1 MASTTYHNKIINHS
15 IIPLIIFVSA
25 FFLRRYFFCGFILG
39 DDAEEFPLI
48 QNLAV
53 HGPDFKGHLQYRFG
67 MWLFNVIF
75 FKLFG
80 ISEMTFFLPT
90 WIMSSSLSVIGYYIL
105 LFRQYRPIHA
115 LFAGLFIASAPF
127 EILIGTVRAND
138 LILSWFLAMGFLFF
152 VLFEKKHVLQ
162 GLLLAFFLWFAFYVK
177 LWAIYLIP
185 ALFIYY
191 IVQTIKDKIWYG
203 LVSFSGFTLLFHGI
217 TSVFW
222 KMKIGVFLPFL
233 AKYSATY
240 PVAPKDIGSIF
251 LQYPKMLFQGSEFGT
266 TLFGYVPYLLIALLL
281 AKIILSVFPKVQRG
295 GFVWDRFDLYL
306 ILYYGTFFFLL
317 NFFPNSFKFDQY
329 YSAPRIFRYLA
340 PLSFPMTLHLAKLAF
355 DFWKMRG
362 IFMREY
368 LIVILFSPLI
378 LINLFQTNSATMPGQ
393 IYRNTLSLILKDT
406 KEQSPPKLLADSWLG
421 FFLREVY
428 LKAESN
434 KIRIVP
440 IYGIYSAKDYEKWL
454 IKNQN
459 NLPDGTMLITGLC
472 NFVHYGG
479 CYDGFRLRQFSSNLN
494 PQWTLF
500 REYGM
505 LSYLPLP
512 EPARLWR
519 LSGKI
524 HDTETVDTS
533 LLDDTNIDNV
543 DTLFVMGMNNFE
555 KNNYS
560 KARMYYKKIFQ
571 KHPDSYKVND
581 ARYFYT
587 ICYFREGDWNT
598 TIIEFKKMCENYPK
612 STWTAAAHYHIGL
625 SYKELNDI
633 NQARKE
639 FQYVIDNF
647 SNDLNLVN
655 LSKKQIEGLRNTGR
669 NNKEAVGIIKMLFK
683 KLFSN
688 NQ

>member
-1 MASTTYHNKIINHS
+1 MSQAGTK
-15 IIPLIIFVSA
+15 A
-25 FFLRRYFFCGFILG
+25 R
-39 DDAEEFPLI
+39 
-48 QNLAV
+48 
-53 HGPDFKGHLQYRFG
+53 GH
-67 MWLFNVIF
+67 
-75 FKLFG
+75 
-80 ISEMTFFLPT
+80 P
-90 WIMSSSLSVIGYYIL
+90 
-105 LFRQYRPIHA
+105 
-115 LFAGLFIASAPF
+115 
-127 EILIGTVRAND
+127 
-138 LILSWFLAMGFLFF
+138 LFF
-152 VLFEKKHVLQ
+152 V
-162 GLLLAFFLWFAFYVK
+162 
-177 LWAIYLIP
+177 
-185 ALFIYY
+185 
-191 IVQTIKDKIWYG
+191 
-203 LVSFSGFTLLFHGI
+203 
-217 TSVFW
+217 
-222 KMKIGVFLPFL
+222 
-233 AKYSATY
+233 
-240 PVAPKDIGSIF
+240 
-251 LQYPKMLFQGSEFGT
+251 
-266 TLFGYVPYLLIALLL
+266 FGYLPYLLIVLII
-281 AKIILSVFPKVQRG
+281 AKIILTLLPARHQNYFKWDSFDMYLIVYYSSFFLFLNVFP
-295 GFVWDRFDLYL
+295 
-306 ILYYGTFFFLL
+306 
-317 NFFPNSFKFDQY
+317 NNFKFDQY
-329 YSAPRIFRYLA
+329 YSAPRIFRYLT

-362 IFMREY
+362 IFIREY
-368 LIVILFSPLI
+368 SIVILFFPLI

-393 IYRNTLSLILKDT
+393 IYRNTLSLILKDI

-459 NLPDGTMLITGLC
+459 NLPEGTMLITGLC

-479 CYDGFRLRQFSSNLN
+479 YYDGFRLRHFSSNLN

-543 DTLFVMGMNNFE
+543 DTLFEMGMSNFE

-571 KHPDSYKVND
+571 KHPDSYKVNE
-581 ARYFYT
+581 AHYFYT

-612 STWTAAAHYHIGL
+612 STWTAAAHYHIGH

-647 SNDLNLVN
+647 PTDLNLVN
-655 LSKKQIEGLRNTGR
+655 LSKKQIEGL
-669 NNKEAVGIIKMLFK
+669 
-683 KLFSN
+683 
-688 NQ
+688 